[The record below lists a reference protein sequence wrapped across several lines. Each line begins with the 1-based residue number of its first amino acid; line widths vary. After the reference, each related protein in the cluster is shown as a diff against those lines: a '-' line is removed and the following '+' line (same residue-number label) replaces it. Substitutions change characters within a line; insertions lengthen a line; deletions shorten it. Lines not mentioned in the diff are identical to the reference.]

1 MADQPWCYDANT
13 PISQLSQVAEEW
25 EAALEQVHGYV
36 NDEEWADIIDSA
48 VGEDTSDLPEGIQ
61 ERPNK
66 IADTSNGLYGSTQT
80 YTAPATGATASES
93 FFVIFYTASE
103 ALKNA
108 AKQIENSFTK
118 VRKSYVDNVA
128 ADGGVMTGAGIEKI
142 DIRRGQLPTD
152 FSTQFGGKYKN
163 FFSTSI
169 ANFSLTELEELET
182 LFSLNPPATAYNG
195 NAFTIDSKKFFD
207 SVRIL
212 YKFPSQ
218 FINCST
224 DLESFLIDYY
234 SEELSKLYIYQYVDE
249 TNSRIFKDFLTRIAG
264 GRFGAA
270 AGSGLTTEE
279 REALK
284 EKIRGKIRQEIEE
297 AFADNLIYSEQC
309 FMLTNIDK
317 LIEHKKRLKVP
328 FPLPYGIGG
337 QDAKP
342 CGEGAGTFTDGLN
355 QPLLIQGEPF
365 AFMNQMAVEP
375 SQRELFNIMPHE
387 LSSITPSV
395 KLFKV
400 VTDVVDGKAT
410 EYEIPIKFDINTA
423 SPRINGVYR
432 SQRGTGVGLKS
443 FSFSYDGT
451 DPFSAKKAI
460 SANLSIFASSFTN
473 LLEYRDQ
480 RNNTYSQKPKDDPN
494 AYRYTDLAL
503 KTGKVSNKDSDD
515 EIQFDLQKEQDNKLN
530 FRLKVVVEWASSI
543 EGMRSIKKERVK
555 EALYNSAIT
564 LYLTPV
570 IHTFDFDENG
580 GVTFNISYQ
589 AYIEDFFSN
598 SNFDVF
604 SKLSAVRETRDYIF
618 DYFKQ
623 QEGCDL
629 LSDPVFDDFQ
639 KSDSKYIINEN
650 KSVLKSLIGALHNRD
665 NIQYINLTYE
675 EISKWMKNPYAFE
688 KDRIPIS
695 DQSQLNPEIIAD
707 EAISAY
713 DSSTSTPEDLDP
725 GDLALSLVANSQEN
739 QNIAFF
745 YLSDLISV
753 AMNMIEESLIFF
765 DDGASLDS
773 KYLSF
778 VLNSIGSS
786 VNKTKLENH
795 ILNKISKKLK
805 KNSFDNIEQFRKLRV
820 VLGPMEINARQKS
833 ILCSIGDIPISL
845 NYFIEFLSEK
855 IVARELTQYP
865 LPKFIKDV
873 INGLIRE
880 FINNETCA
888 GSNTSQRLAINSTA
902 IVGYNSKTNR
912 SFNAPA
918 RFIDSITEVATATGN
933 EKYFQRGVLLMDQI
947 PSGQFPLIK
956 ISGDRNNPN
965 NFKNID
971 RMSNFYLFSVG
982 RSYPIDKYIGNRS
995 LDESN
1000 GIFHYLLGQDSGIVK
1015 NIKLQKTNTPGL
1027 KEVRFEQEGYAGLE
1041 QLREVYNVSIDTY
1054 LNPQTFPGT
1063 YIYIPPEGFAPDF
1076 TDRALTDD
1084 DGNRLDLTKFGI
1096 GGYYMITKTD
1106 HSISSGKGDTTIQAS
1121 WVASKDGSYGKKL
1134 KNQKRGEGEGDEKV
1148 KKCKISSRNRSSR

>member
-1 MADQPWCYDANT
+1 MANKPWCFDADT
-13 PISQLSQVAEEW
+13 PISQLSQVADEW
-25 EAALEQVHGYV
+25 IATLEQVHSYV

-48 VGEDTSDLPEGIQ
+48 VGDEISRLPEGVR
-61 ERPNK
+61 ERPDK
-66 IADTSNGLYGSTQT
+66 IADTSNGIYGNSIT
-80 YTAPATGATASES
+80 YEVLATGVTASED
-93 FFVIFYTASE
+93 FFMTFYLGSQ

-108 AKQIENSFTK
+108 AREIENRFTLLK
-118 VRKSYVDNVA
+118 NHYISDIT
-128 ADGGVMTGAGIEKI
+128 ADGGVMTADGIENISSK
-142 DIRRGQLPTD
+142 GQLPTD

-163 FFSTSI
+163 FLSKSI
-169 ANFSLTELEELET
+169 RNFSLTEIEELMT
-182 LFSLNPPATAYNG
+182 LFSLNPPPTSFKA
-195 NAFTIDSKKFFD
+195 NAIDNESNNFIDF
-207 SVRIL
+207 VRNT

-234 SEELSKLYIYQYVDE
+234 SEELSKLYIFQYVDIL
-249 TNSRIFKDFLTRIAG
+249 NRNIFKDFLTKLA
-264 GRFGAA
+264 AA
-270 AGSGLTTEE
+270 AGTAIPIGSIGGLTAEE
-279 REALK
+279 IEALK
-284 EKIRGKIRQEIEE
+284 EKIRSKIRQEVEE

-317 LIEHKKRLKVP
+317 LITYKKSLPTP
-328 FPLPYGIGG
+328 FSLPYRTGG
-337 QDAKP
+337 EQSKP
-342 CGEGAGTFTDGLN
+342 CGAPMGTFTDGLN

-375 SQRELFNIMPHE
+375 SQRELFDIMPHE
-387 LSSITPSV
+387 LSSLTPSV

-400 VTDVVDGKAT
+400 VTNVVDGKPT
-410 EYEIPIKFDINTA
+410 EYEIPIKFDINTK
-423 SPRINGVYR
+423 SPRINGIYR
-432 SQRGTGVGLKS
+432 SQRGTGVGLKN

-480 RNNTYSQKPKDDPN
+480 NNNTTSQKPESDPFV
-494 AYRYTDLAL
+494 YRYTDLAL
-503 KTGKVSNKDSDD
+503 KTGKIANKDSDD
-515 EIQFDLQKEQDNKLN
+515 EIEFDLQREQDNKLN

-543 EGMRSIKKERVK
+543 DNMRSIKRENTKQ
-555 EALYNSAIT
+555 ALYNSAIT

-598 SNFDVF
+598 SNFDIF
-604 SKLSAVRETRDYIF
+604 AGLNEVRETRNYIF
-618 DYFKQ
+618 DYFKE

-629 LSDPVFDDFQ
+629 LNDDTFKDFQ
-639 KSDSKYIINEN
+639 KSDNNYIINKN
-650 KSVLKSLIGALHNRD
+650 KSVLNSIINSLHNRD
-665 NIQYINLTYE
+665 KIQYINLTYE
-675 EISKWMKNPYAFE
+675 EIKDWMRNPFAFE
-688 KDRIPIS
+688 GKKVPIS
-695 DQSQLNPEIIAD
+695 DQSAINPEAIAD
-707 EAISAY
+707 EAIKALR
-713 DSSTSTPEDLDP
+713 DSGDP
-725 GDLALSLVANSQEN
+725 GQTDSGDLALSLVANSQEN

-753 AMNMIEESLIFF
+753 VMNMIEEQLFLF
-765 DDGASLDS
+765 EDGAALNSE
-773 KYLSF
+773 YLSF
-778 VLNSIGSS
+778 VLNSLDSS
-786 VNKTKLENH
+786 TNKTKLENY
-795 ILNKISKKLK
+795 ILKKISKKLK
-805 KNSFDNIEQFRKLRV
+805 KKSFDNLEQFRKLRV

-833 ILCSIGDIPISL
+833 LLCSIGDIPISL

-855 IVARELTQYP
+855 IVARDLTQYA

-873 INGLIRE
+873 INGLVKE
-880 FINNETCA
+880 FINDESCA
-888 GSNTSQRLAINSTA
+888 GSNTSQRLSINSTA
-902 IVGYNSKTNR
+902 VVGYNSNL
-912 SFNAPA
+912 FQ
-918 RFIDSITEVATATGN
+918 DSITEVAEADQSAN
-933 EKYFQRGVLLMDQI
+933 YFQKGVILMDQV
-947 PSGQFPLIK
+947 PSGLFPLIK
-956 ISGDRNNPN
+956 VSGDRGNPN

-971 RMSNFYLFSVG
+971 KMTNFYLFSVG
-982 RSYPIDKYIGNRS
+982 RSYPVDKYIGSRDF
-995 LDESN
+995 DEKN
-1000 GIFHYLLGQDSGIVK
+1000 GIFHYLLGQDRGIVK

-1121 WVASKDGSYGKKL
+1121 WVASKDGSYGKKV
-1134 KNQKRGEGEGDEKV
+1134 KNQKRGDGEGDEKV
-1148 KKCKISSRNRSSR
+1148 KKCKISSRNGSSR